1 MHNLDDAYDAYV
13 ESVCE
18 YEIPMSKRQFLKMI
32 EEWQEMPNKVSPEL
46 KEGIEWN

>member
-18 YEIPMSKRQFLKMI
+18 YEIPMNKRQFLKMI
-32 EEWQEMPNKVSPEL
+32 KEWQEMPNKVSPEL
-46 KEGIEWN
+46 KGGIECN